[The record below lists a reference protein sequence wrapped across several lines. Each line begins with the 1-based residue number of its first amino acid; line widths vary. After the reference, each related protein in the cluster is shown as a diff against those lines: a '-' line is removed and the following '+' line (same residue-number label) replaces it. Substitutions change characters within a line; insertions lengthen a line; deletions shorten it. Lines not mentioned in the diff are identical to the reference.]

1 MPDRYTTFN
10 RPWGTTTMH
19 SDPDFEPPVNPLPPA
34 IIVLALIMVVV
45 EGALSLAA
53 AGIIGGPTGIGW
65 RIGALQDYGISPL
78 VLEVITTRGDYGR
91 DLVQRFVTYP
101 FVHGDFTHALFAI
114 ALLLALG
121 KFVGDAFGSI
131 KTLVVFFG
139 GSIFGAVIFCLLAR
153 DSSPLFGAYP
163 AIFALIGSY
172 TYILWLR
179 LGQTGQNQLTA
190 FRLIGFLLGL
200 QLVFGLLFGAGQSW
214 IAELAGFVFGFAV
227 ATILVPG
234 GWGALVARLRQRG

>member
-1 MPDRYTTFN
+1 
-10 RPWGTTTMH
+10 
-19 SDPDFEPPVNPLPPA
+19 V
-34 IIVLALIMVVV
+34 
-45 EGALSLAA
+45 
-53 AGIIGGPTGIGW
+53 
-65 RIGALQDYGISPL
+65 QDYGISPL
-78 VLEVITTRGDYGR
+78 VLEVITTRDDYSR

-101 FVHGDFTHALFAI
+101 FVNGNFTSALFSI

-139 GSIFGAVIFCLLAR
+139 GSIFGAIVFCLLAN
-153 DSSPLFGAYP
+153 DTSPLFGGYP

-179 LGQTGQNQLTA
+179 LSQTGQNQLAA

-200 QLVFGLLFGAGQSW
+200 QLVFGLLFGGGQSW
-214 IAELAGFVFGFAV
+214 IAELAGFAFGFAV

-234 GWGALVARLRQRG
+234 GWGALLARLRQRR